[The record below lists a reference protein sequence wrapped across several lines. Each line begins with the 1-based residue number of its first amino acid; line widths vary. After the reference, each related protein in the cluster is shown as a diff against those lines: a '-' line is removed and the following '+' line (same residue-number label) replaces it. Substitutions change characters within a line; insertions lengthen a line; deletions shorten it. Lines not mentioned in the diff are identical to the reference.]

1 MWVQMKAL
9 EEGGTGSSS
18 KGGFKLQDIEL
29 SLRSGELLGVVGNVG
44 SGTEKTIRMRALS
57 FSFQEFPAFRTN
69 GVQPASFLAR
79 QVCCML
85 CWGR

>member
-44 SGTEKTIRMRALS
+44 SGTANDTDAGLTFFLS
-57 FSFQEFPAFRTN
+57 RVRCFSD
-69 GVQPASFLAR
+69 
-79 QVCCML
+79 
-85 CWGR
+85 